1 MKKIMAIAA
10 ITLVC
15 FCLVSCEQSPNA
27 ASGLGENVSVRATE
41 QNAPEFSSKE
51 NSGKDESSS
60 EENAEGNS
68 GLPPY

>member
-1 MKKIMAIAA
+1 
-10 ITLVC
+10 
-15 FCLVSCEQSPNA
+15 VSCEQSPNA